1 MSATSVQFAVAAHLM
16 VALAYRQGE
25 EIHSVVLAGS
35 VNADPSFVR
44 KSLSKLAKAGLVE
57 TRRGKNGASVLRR
70 PPRQITLLDIFRASN
85 APAAFTIHSYP
96 VEKRC
101 PISCNIKQSMS
112 TVLARAQGSFEK
124 TLAGVTLAELVSETV
139 GKMR

>member
-25 EIHSVVLAGS
+25 EIHSVVLARS

-70 PPRQITLLDIFRASN
+70 LPRQITLLEIFRASN

-112 TVLARAQGSFEK
+112 RVLARAQGSFEK
-124 TLAGVTLAELVSETV
+124 TLAGVTLADLVSETV

>member
-16 VALAYRQGE
+16 VALAYRRGE
-25 EIHSVVLAGS
+25 KIHSVVLARS

-44 KSLSKLAKAGLVE
+44 KSLSKLAKAGLVV

-124 TLAGVTLAELVSETV
+124 TLAGVTLADLVSETV
-139 GKMR
+139 GKKR

>member
-16 VALAYRQGE
+16 VALAYRPGE
-25 EIHSVVLAGS
+25 KIHSVVLARS

-57 TRRGKNGASVLRR
+57 TRRGKNGASVLTR
-70 PPRQITLLDIFRASN
+70 PARQITLLDIFRASN
-85 APAAFTIHSYP
+85 APPAFTIHSYP

-124 TLAGVTLAELVSETV
+124 TLAGVTLADLVSETV